1 MSESI
6 VIVNG
11 SGFPQSPFDT
21 IRKLDGVGNEFWMA
35 RDLMPVLGYKQW
47 QKFKAV
53 IETAQENV
61 ETVTQSVGEHFLP
74 VEVKNIS
81 SDGLRGR
88 GRSGVDY
95 KLSRLACYHVAL
107 CCDSRGNDAVKMAK
121 HYFAIKTREAEVKI
135 PVLNEENEA
144 LRLMLELER
153 ERNKGKQ
160 LDSTM
165 LALHGDR
172 VVLALRGHADVIVE
186 KETVVTEVVEPATG
200 KTTKILTADQLK
212 KAIKERTGQKLKSLK
227 DFADALRNA
236 GRDDLLVPVTR
247 HQTNE
252 YPIPDRLEE
261 AIAVVYGNRRQKLLG
276 E

>member
-1 MSESI
+1 MTSLQDFATSNKLTVERQGEALVVDSRLIAESLGI
-6 VIVNG
+6 EHESFVRTIKKHETKIEERFGVIRFEIGKPPEG
-11 SGFPQSPFDT
+11 SLGGRPEKFAWLTEDQSMF
-21 IRKLDGVGNEFWMA
+21 
-35 RDLMPVLGYKQW
+35 LM
-47 QKFKAV
+47 
-53 IETAQENV
+53 T
-61 ETVTQSVGEHFLP
+61 
-74 VEVKNIS
+74 
-81 SDGLRGR
+81 
-88 GRSGVDY
+88 
-95 KLSRLACYHVAL
+95 LSRNTDQVIDCKANLVEAFSKARQIIPHLA
-107 CCDSRGNDAVKMAK
+107 N
-121 HYFAIKTREAEVKI
+121 
-135 PVLNEENEA
+135 ENET
-144 LRLMLELER
+144 LRLQLELER

-261 AIAVVYGNRRQKLLG
+261 AIAVVYGNRRQRLIG